1 MPEADDPKTVST
13 EERPQ
18 EGFYGRWSRRKSRRR
33 AGGPGAAASDPVPA
47 PVSGAAPV
55 ADAGRAAVADASPAP
70 GAEERVLTDADMPDL
85 DSLGEDADYSPFL
98 SPGVSEALRRKALR
112 RLFASPVYN
121 VTDGL
126 NDYDDDFTTFEP
138 LGDIVTS
145 DMRHR
150 MEREAEEAEARARA
164 EADAQEQVAAQDGEP
179 AQADAVDP
187 DDDAR
192 RGAAAADGEAA
203 QQRGVARAD
212 EADAGPHDDAA
223 PPGRAPAA
231 RVTPVPGPGEERDP
245 EPGTDAAPETGAGD
259 AQRGG
264 RDER

>member
-85 DSLGEDADYSPFL
+85 ESLGEDADYSPFL

-164 EADAQEQVAAQDGEP
+164 EADAHQRVAAQDGEP
-179 AQADAVDP
+179 ERAGAADP
-187 DDDAR
+187 DDAR
-192 RGAAAADGEAA
+192 HGAAAREGEA
-203 QQRGVARAD
+203 
-212 EADAGPHDDAA
+212 
-223 PPGRAPAA
+223 
-231 RVTPVPGPGEERDP
+231 GEERDP

-259 AQRGG
+259 APRGG

>member
-13 EERPQ
+13 DERPQ

-33 AGGPGAAASDPVPA
+33 AGGPGAAAPDPA
-47 PVSGAAPV
+47 PGAGAAPV
-55 ADAGRAAVADASPAP
+55 ADAGRAAVADGSAAA
-70 GAEERVLTDADMPDL
+70 GADERVLTDDDMPDL

-179 AQADAVDP
+179 AQADAAEP
-187 DDDAR
+187 DDAAR
-192 RGAAAADGEAA
+192 RGAAAADGEAVQEREA
-203 QQRGVARAD
+203 ARVD
-212 EADAGPHDDAA
+212 ETDAGPHDEAA

-231 RVTPVPGPGEERDP
+231 RAEPVPRSGEGREP
-245 EPGTDAAPETGAGD
+245 EPATDAAPEAGAGD
-259 AQRGG
+259 AQRGA